1 MLKLKNE
8 LISES
13 PQQKDDQVKIL
24 LKLKRLEEEILR
36 VKGKKRERAKEIY
49 RKLLWMF
56 QEEPVYLV
64 RYE

>member
-8 LISES
+8 LISTG
-13 PQQKDDQVKIL
+13 PHQKDDQVKIL

-56 QEEPVYLV
+56 QEDPVYLV